1 MCGESCSYALVC
13 CLLSIEQRSSGRD
26 EAFSCCLK
34 CLGCYSTPLGWSGGV
49 RKHHRRAEGGRR
61 SRRTVS
67 GSFRLEPE
75 TPDKCLCQEY
85 APDWYPRGTREL
97 LSLPRP
103 FEVPTR
109 PGTGGL
115 DTNVT
120 SDQHPNK
127 RKPRESGTRNLRDSE
142 HGTTRLVRNVLKMFS
157 LKLRS
162 FVFEITFLAFIFA

>member
-1 MCGESCSYALVC
+1 MCRESCSYALVC
-13 CLLSIEQRSSGRD
+13 CLLSNEQRSSGRD
-26 EAFSCCLK
+26 KAFSCCLK

-97 LSLPRP
+97 LSLPRS
-103 FEVPTR
+103 FEVPIQ
-109 PGTGGL
+109 PVSGVL

-120 SDQHPNK
+120 SGNSQTLAN
-127 RKPRESGTRNLRDSE
+127 RVISGTRNLRISE
-142 HGTTRLVRNVLKMFS
+142 HGTTLVHFGLKTALISVL
-157 LKLRS
+157 
-162 FVFEITFLAFIFA
+162 EN